1 MNLYNNL
8 KTKVYLGLIL
18 ALVSIPGPVLS
29 ETWEANLDLT
39 IPSLE
44 MQSTSVLDSKA
55 KREIM
60 LGWTCCYRKELIN
73 SVRMEHSLRLIES
86 SSREKVRKSLST
98 LQFNE
103 PYTDFQLISF
113 TTLQLLDVYTTYRG
127 LKYDCVR
134 ELNPIVGER
143 PSVGKMVTTKIAI
156 LYPTIIAEQQQYYI
170 SSENMT
176 DINFLM
182 SLVVL
187 HNWDVVQ
194 SAKKNCTKY

>member
-1 MNLYNNL
+1 M
-8 KTKVYLGLIL
+8 
-18 ALVSIPGPVLS
+18 
-29 ETWEANLDLT
+29 
-39 IPSLE
+39 
-44 MQSTSVLDSKA
+44 
-55 KREIM
+55 
-60 LGWTCCYRKELIN
+60 
-73 SVRMEHSLRLIES
+73 
-86 SSREKVRKSLST
+86 RKSLST

>member
-1 MNLYNNL
+1 
-8 KTKVYLGLIL
+8 
-18 ALVSIPGPVLS
+18 
-29 ETWEANLDLT
+29 
-39 IPSLE
+39 